1 MLSKD
6 TARTVIG
13 IIGNVTAL
21 VLFLSPLPTIVKIW
35 KKKSVEQFSAAPY
48 LATFLNCGMWVLY
61 AIPSVHP
68 NSFLLMTINGAGIAI
83 YIVFLLVFLFF
94 SDTKTRFRVALIVL
108 AEVAFMA
115 ALAIMVL
122 TLAHTWK
129 LRSTI
134 VGSIVVVCSI
144 LMYASP
150 LAVMVRNFTA
160 LVLFLSPLPTIVKI
174 WKKKSVEQFSAAPYL
189 ATFLNCG
196 MWMLYAIPSVHPNSF
211 FLMTINGAGITIDI
225 VFLLVFLF
233 FSDTKKRIRVAL
245 IVLAEV
251 VFIAALAIM
260 VLTLAHTWKLRSA
273 IVGSIVVVCSMLMYA
288 SPLAIMVPNGMG
300 ALSGLVQLVLYAIYY
315 KSNKIVEEKQV
326 DMEVGFTKIGL
337 SSNEATESMN
347 LQNFDAI
354 IKHSELHSRKKSL
367 AESMNLQNFEN
378 HTLYSTHQILETWIC
393 VLKSTLNRVAE
404 RIESNPSEMS
414 QAIAGTGE
422 NLESVN

>member
-1 MLSKD
+1 MLSMD
-6 TARTVIG
+6 TARTIVG
-13 IIGNVTAL
+13 IIG
-21 VLFLSPLPTIVKIW
+21 
-35 KKKSVEQFSAAPY
+35 
-48 LATFLNCGMWVLY
+48 
-61 AIPSVHP
+61 
-68 NSFLLMTINGAGIAI
+68 
-83 YIVFLLVFLFF
+83 
-94 SDTKTRFRVALIVL
+94 
-108 AEVAFMA
+108 
-115 ALAIMVL
+115 
-122 TLAHTWK
+122 
-129 LRSTI
+129 
-134 VGSIVVVCSI
+134 
-144 LMYASP
+144 
-150 LAVMVRNFTA
+150 NFTA

-288 SPLAIMVPNGMG
+288 SPLAIMKLVITTKSVEYMPFSISLCFFMNGLCWTIYALIQIDPYILVPNGMG

-337 SSNEATESMN
+337 SSNE
-347 LQNFDAI
+347 
-354 IKHSELHSRKKSL
+354 
-367 AESMNLQNFEN
+367 
-378 HTLYSTHQILETWIC
+378 
-393 VLKSTLNRVAE
+393 
-404 RIESNPSEMS
+404 
-414 QAIAGTGE
+414 G
-422 NLESVN
+422 

>member
-1 MLSKD
+1 MLSMD
-6 TARTVIG
+6 TARTIVG
-13 IIGNVTAL
+13 IIG
-21 VLFLSPLPTIVKIW
+21 
-35 KKKSVEQFSAAPY
+35 
-48 LATFLNCGMWVLY
+48 
-61 AIPSVHP
+61 
-68 NSFLLMTINGAGIAI
+68 
-83 YIVFLLVFLFF
+83 
-94 SDTKTRFRVALIVL
+94 
-108 AEVAFMA
+108 
-115 ALAIMVL
+115 
-122 TLAHTWK
+122 
-129 LRSTI
+129 
-134 VGSIVVVCSI
+134 
-144 LMYASP
+144 
-150 LAVMVRNFTA
+150 NFTA

-211 FLMTINGAGITIDI
+211 LLMTINGAGITIDI

-288 SPLAIMVPNGMG
+288 SPLAIMKLVITTKSVEYMPFSISLCFFMNGLCWTIYALIQIDPYILVPNGMG

-337 SSNEATESMN
+337 SSNE
-347 LQNFDAI
+347 
-354 IKHSELHSRKKSL
+354 
-367 AESMNLQNFEN
+367 
-378 HTLYSTHQILETWIC
+378 
-393 VLKSTLNRVAE
+393 
-404 RIESNPSEMS
+404 
-414 QAIAGTGE
+414 G
-422 NLESVN
+422 